1 MANKKLNIYSSTQIE
16 LLKQELIG
24 VVDYL
29 QDLDLHK
36 ITDVVDWKPTRT
48 GSMMPSIIST
58 EEKIITTALG
68 VIKQS
73 ATIITAI
80 FEAEGISETLDYQ
93 INVTI
98 DKLQEFQKFY
108 FSKSIPSITDRKLE
122 VPMGTDKKGNP
133 KIMRVIAAS
142 KEDQIIARGKITESV
157 GKIIP
162 MVDILKTYKGTTA
175 RGGVQKTPAMIRFE
189 KRNSSKPE
197 D

>member
-1 MANKKLNIYSSTQIE
+1 MAQKKANIYSSTQIE

-29 QDLDLHK
+29 QLLDLHK
-36 ITDVVDWKPTRT
+36 IVDIIDWKPTRT
-48 GSMMPSIIST
+48 GGMMPTIIST

-73 ATIITAI
+73 ATIIMAI

-108 FSKSIPSITDRKLE
+108 FSKSIPSITNRLLE
-122 VPMGTDKKGNP
+122 IPMGVDKKGKP
-133 KIMRVIAAS
+133 KIMKVVAAS
-142 KEDQIIARGKITESV
+142 REDQIIARGRITESV
-157 GKIIP
+157 GKILP
-162 MVDILKTYKGTTA
+162 MVDILKTFKGTTA
-175 RGGVQKTPAMIRFE
+175 RGGVQKTPAMLRFE
-189 KRNSSKPE
+189 KRNS
-197 D
+197 DANV